1 MRHTSLLGAIALLFT
16 IAIPA
21 AAQQRDSVPAPVAAR
36 DSTVAVQQSGQPAP
50 PSDLELLARAQLQG
64 EAAGAG
70 VRTRGWFA
78 GAFAGGFVG
87 GFIGTGIAYALASS
101 NEVAVPAEQRLAIS
115 TQSAAYQQFY
125 ERAFT
130 EKVKSRRKS
139 SALKGGILGTVT
151 MIVVY
156 VTAVGASGY

>member
-1 MRHTSLLGAIALLFT
+1 MRHSSLFGAIALLFA

-21 AAQQRDSVPAPVAAR
+21 AAQQRDSVAASVSAP
-36 DSTVAVQQSGQPAP
+36 DSASIVQQSGQPAP

-64 EAAGAG
+64 ETAGGA

-78 GAFAGGFVG
+78 GGLAGGLVG
-87 GFIGTGIAYALASS
+87 GFIGTGVAYALASS
-101 NEVAVPAEQRLAIS
+101 NDVAVPAEQRLAVS

-125 ERAFT
+125 QRAFT

-151 MIVVY
+151 MVVVY
-156 VTAVGASGY
+156 VTVVGMTGY

>member
-1 MRHTSLLGAIALLFT
+1 MRHPSVLGAIALLFA

-21 AAQQRDSVPAPVAAR
+21 AAQQRDSVPAQVSAP

-64 EAAGAG
+64 ETAGAA

-78 GAFAGGFVG
+78 GGFAGGFVG
-87 GFIGTGIAYALASS
+87 GFIGTGVAYALASS
-101 NEVAVPAEQRLAIS
+101 NDVAVPAEQRVAIS

-125 ERAFT
+125 QRAFT

-139 SALKGGILGTVT
+139 SALKGGILGAVT
-151 MIVVY
+151 MVVVY
-156 VTAVGASGY
+156 VSLVGASGY